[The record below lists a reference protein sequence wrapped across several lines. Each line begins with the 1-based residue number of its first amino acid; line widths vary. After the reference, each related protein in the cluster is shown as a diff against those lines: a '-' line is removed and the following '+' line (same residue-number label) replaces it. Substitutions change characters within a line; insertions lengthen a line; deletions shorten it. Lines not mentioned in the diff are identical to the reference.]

1 MIATLGGIGFLQPG
15 YDTQQVNV
23 PGIRRTVESD
33 WFPRPEQPTP
43 VAMCHSQTSSGST
56 TTSDLII
63 APVNA
68 ATLLP
73 LLLKVVTL
81 PPPWQELADCL
92 PFSTSPRLPF
102 LPEEGIPVAGIFW
115 PEVQIL

>member
-33 WFPRPEQPTP
+33 WFPLPEQPTP
-43 VAMCHSQTSSGST
+43 VAVCHSQTSSGST

-63 APVNA
+63 ALVNA

-73 LLLKVVTL
+73 LLLKVVHTSAAVARTCRL
-81 PPPWQELADCL
+81 FAILDLTSIAILA
-92 PFSTSPRLPF
+92 
-102 LPEEGIPVAGIFW
+102 
-115 PEVQIL
+115 